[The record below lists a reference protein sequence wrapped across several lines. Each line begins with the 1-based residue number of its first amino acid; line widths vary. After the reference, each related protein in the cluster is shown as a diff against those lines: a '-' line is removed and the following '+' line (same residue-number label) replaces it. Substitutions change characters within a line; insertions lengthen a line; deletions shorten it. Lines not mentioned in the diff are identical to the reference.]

1 MSNDK
6 MIDCPRCL
14 GKGNVNL
21 QDIKRLRREYFW
33 IIGPHCAFCNGKKQ
47 VKFSF
52 ANKFNADDWFIT
64 SDLPPD
70 QYQKYINGDKTL
82 IDEIKNQEQ
91 LTYFVG
97 NFIMDYHYNKGFD
110 KETILKLL
118 SYEINADISEIK
130 EFVYGM
136 FEKIKT
142 NGKES

>member
-1 MSNDK
+1 M
-6 MIDCPRCL
+6 
-14 GKGNVNL
+14 
-21 QDIKRLRREYFW
+21 E
-33 IIGPHCAFCNGKKQ
+33 
-47 VKFSF
+47 FSF

-82 IDEIKNQEQ
+82 INEIKNQEQ
-91 LTYFVG
+91 LIYFVG

-118 SYEINADISEIK
+118 SNEINADISEIK

-136 FEKIKT
+136 FEQIKT